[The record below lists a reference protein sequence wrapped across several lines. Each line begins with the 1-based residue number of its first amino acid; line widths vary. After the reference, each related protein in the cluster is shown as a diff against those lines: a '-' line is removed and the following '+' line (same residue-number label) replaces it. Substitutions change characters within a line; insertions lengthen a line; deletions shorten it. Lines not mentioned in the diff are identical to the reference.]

1 MRPLLI
7 PCCCLL
13 LFIVGCADKGARP
26 TNGLV
31 MTHDERW
38 VTETAEIAQSEFAY
52 QLGQKAAA
60 AAGPGWQA
68 KAEIRELPVLHAV
81 NADEFGWAKMTVVVT
96 LAAPAGGKIDGEAQ
110 SRAEAEIR
118 SRARYKTARASD
130 ITVQTTTIASAAE
143 LPGAQKYTTVAGDTF
158 AAISTAF
165 YGTSQHWRVI
175 ADANP
180 GIDGAGLTP
189 GTVLIIPAKP

>member
-1 MRPLLI
+1 MRLLI
-7 PCCCLL
+7 IACCCLL
-13 LFIVGCADKGARP
+13 LVVGCAEKGDRP

-31 MTHDERW
+31 MTHDGRW
-38 VTETAEIAQSEFAY
+38 LTETGEIAQSEFAY

-68 KAEIRELPVLHAV
+68 KAEIREMPVLNAV
-81 NADEFGWAKMTVVVT
+81 NADEFGWPKMTVVLT
-96 LAAPAGGKIDGEAQ
+96 LAAPAGGKADPAAQ

-130 ITVQTTTIASAAE
+130 ITIQTTAIASAAE

-180 GIDGAGLTP
+180 GIDGAGLAP